1 MAGHTTHLLA
11 LGMGVDRG
19 VGHDQY
25 LPIRKSMEAGEQ
37 SI

>member
-1 MAGHTTHLLA
+1 MAERTTHPLV
-11 LGMGVDRG
+11 LGMGVNRG

-25 LPIRKSMEAGEQ
+25 LPIRKSMEAGKQ